1 MAKSVK
7 SNKEKE
13 VMYGIYDNGEMHVR
27 ISRGNVKVGNI
38 PQFNTLPGNDLIE
51 MSNGKI
57 LTNIVG
63 TCGKC
68 CDGCFREC
76 YAVRS
81 LKLHHNS
88 TTVAWGTNTVILRND
103 PDKILNEITEYCT
116 KNIVKYFRFHTSG
129 ELESV
134 GQLKLYCEICKR
146 NPDVVF
152 YTYTKNFDA
161 LVEYFTENPVPENF
175 VINLSE
181 WHGNIA
187 EYMDGIADTR
197 KGEIAN
203 ILFNTKMNVF
213 SYDDGESGCAKEM
226 VHCPAID
233 SKGHETGVTC
243 AMCRRC
249 MKMGNRTAVYAH

>member
-1 MAKSVK
+1 MAKRQ
-7 SNKEKE
+7 NKEKE
-13 VMYGIYDNGEMHVR
+13 IMYGIYDNGEMHVR

-68 CDGCFREC
+68 CDNCFKNC

-88 TTVAWGTNTVILRND
+88 TTVAWGANTVILRND
-103 PDKILNEITEYCT
+103 PEKVLNEITEFCT
-116 KNIVKYFRFHTSG
+116 KNIVNYFRFHTSG

-134 GQLKLYCEICKR
+134 EQLKLYCEICKR

-152 YTYTKNFDA
+152 YIYTKNFDV
-161 LVEYFTENPVPENF
+161 LVDWFMENPVPDNF

-181 WHGNIA
+181 WHGNI
-187 EYMDGIADTR
+187 EKYYDSISDERKRDIAKR
-197 KGEIAN
+197 IFAKE
-203 ILFNTKMNVF
+203 MNVF
-213 SYDDGESGCAKEM
+213 SYDDNDPACM
-226 VHCPAID
+226 QNLPHCPAID

-249 MKMGNRTAVYAH
+249 MKKGNNTSVYAH